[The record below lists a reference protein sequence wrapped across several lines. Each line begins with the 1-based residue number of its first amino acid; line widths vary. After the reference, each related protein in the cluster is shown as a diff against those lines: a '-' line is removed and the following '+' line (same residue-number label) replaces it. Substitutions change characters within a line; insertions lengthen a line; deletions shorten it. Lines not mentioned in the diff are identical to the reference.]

1 MTVYAYDET
10 RGVLI
15 TTWDIGVGYVADTLA
30 DLPKSA
36 NRDEVLGLTSSLT
49 GLSRKVWRTY
59 THPASA
65 ADSLEP
71 NSEGWRRLG
80 ERDAFTD
87 VVQALKNPN
96 LPQDNYVVQSYILV
110 EEAAHHVGRALREL
124 GDHALT
130 ERVVADVENELAAV
144 EQAERGDLS
153 GRARQA
159 VLLTRADASPV
170 QVSAANDLLHE
181 HPLGS
186 TNLLQDVDP
195 TAAAVAA
202 AHWLQA
208 AADIAA
214 EVADCH
220 PTTVVLEADNIE
232 ALAVETPTLVLER
245 LDAGETPREVV
256 TDLIRAAMTAAEG
269 KLADPDTLVQQ
280 IEEAKQKAKR
290 FGPGDE
296 ELLAGLMPRVTPL
309 DPARPA
315 HDLLEDLLDG
325 IRGSW
330 LLYRECADFDD
341 DDLEDFTDDEAED
354 ENLDEQID
362 NEFFEAVRVK
372 TAAHQDRLL

>member
-1 MTVYAYDET
+1 M
-10 RGVLI
+10 
-15 TTWDIGVGYVADTLA
+15 
-30 DLPKSA
+30 
-36 NRDEVLGLTSSLT
+36 
-49 GLSRKVWRTY
+49 
-59 THPASA
+59 
-65 ADSLEP
+65 
-71 NSEGWRRLG
+71 
-80 ERDAFTD
+80 
-87 VVQALKNPN
+87 
-96 LPQDNYVVQSYILV
+96 
-110 EEAAHHVGRALREL
+110 
-124 GDHALT
+124 
-130 ERVVADVENELAAV
+130 
-144 EQAERGDLS
+144 
-153 GRARQA
+153 
-159 VLLTRADASPV
+159 
-170 QVSAANDLLHE
+170 HE

-372 TAAHQDRLL
+372 SAANQDRLL